1 MRPGLVAL
9 FCYVKT
15 GLTLENHS
23 KFLKIYMSRSA
34 LQENKV
40 CAKKYS
46 DNQVIITLLSVR

>member
-9 FCYVKT
+9 FYVKT